1 MAPPEQRPGAPP
13 GGFSSGSTGL
23 PAEGQ
28 ALDRIAVL
36 VWGLSNAGKSTF
48 VNWVAEYDKPG
59 SGVAKVGKN
68 LGSTTEEVQE
78 LELTRIHRGRRVLLI
93 DTPGMEH
100 THIPDADVTKK
111 IDTWL
116 DNLRSKRVTV
126 GAVIYLLDV
135 SCDVSQTKLQTDID
149 MLKSLCGSESSLPVA
164 VATTKWG
171 RVLND
176 GEGEIARET
185 TLKSLWGLGEPA
197 RVHNQKSAVDVF
209 EKVLKKAMASDTPE
223 LKFADSR
230 DAKRTNRSSLTR
242 TFAKALLCIEDEAI
256 ER

>member
-68 LGSTTEEVQE
+68 LGSTTGEVQE
-78 LELTRIHRGRRVLLI
+78 IGLTRVHRGRRVLLV

-100 THIPDADVTKK
+100 TRIPDADVTKK
-111 IDTWL
+111 INTWL
-116 DNLRSKRVTV
+116 DSLRSKRATV

-135 SCDVSQTKLQTDID
+135 SCDVSQTILQTDID
-149 MLKSLCGSESSLPVA
+149 MLKDLCGSESSLPVA
-164 VATTKWG
+164 IATTKWG
-171 RVLND
+171 RVD
-176 GEGEIARET
+176 DRQGEIARET
-185 TLKSLWGLGEPA
+185 MLKSLWGLGEPA

-209 EKVLKKAMASDTPE
+209 ENILKKAMASDTPG
-223 LKFADSR
+223 KSADSR
-230 DAKRTNRSSLTR
+230 DAKPTNRSSLTR
-242 TFAKALLCIEDEAI
+242 TFAKALPCIGDGTLD
-256 ER
+256 